1 MQVPLSYQSIHYIF
15 YLFSVK
21 INVYH
26 SSYMVF
32 ENIIVTVVCNGQ
44 FSDSAVTYSTIPLL
58 QKHYIAFLSSTA
70 MSTTYMGVYLI

>member
-1 MQVPLSYQSIHYIF
+1 
-15 YLFSVK
+15 
-21 INVYH
+21 
-26 SSYMVF
+26 MVF